1 MIQMV
6 LVAPCLKQGL
16 TGLFNV
22 WAPNAVTVF
31 VLLCKQSPR
40 EVGFMLLCRQVPQTL
55 GSGI

>member
-1 MIQMV
+1 MV